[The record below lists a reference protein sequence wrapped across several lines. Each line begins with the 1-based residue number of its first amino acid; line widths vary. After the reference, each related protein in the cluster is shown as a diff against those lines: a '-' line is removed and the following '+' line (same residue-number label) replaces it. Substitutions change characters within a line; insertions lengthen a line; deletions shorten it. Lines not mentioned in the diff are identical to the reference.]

1 MIGKGYYL
9 SEADLEKNVY
19 IKEETIL
26 TELGHFHDGVEFIF
40 MLEGEIEARH
50 FPEISVISAGEI
62 FFADRFEIH
71 SYRKLTKEIRAIVL
85 VLSQEYLTAFREVY
99 EGKTFP
105 AHMADREK
113 NREIISLIRAWVKE
127 AELTYILNL
136 GYSNLLFSKIIRNY
150 DLIKA
155 VEDKGRSVAIKLL
168 KYTNDHFSEDISLG
182 SVSREIGYSKEY
194 CSKIFRDITGVGF
207 RRYLNSLRIKRAN
220 ELFESQNAS
229 KLTALEILYK
239 CGFNSSATFYR
250 AKKNLSNGISGKHD
264 EE

>member
-1 MIGKGYYL
+1 
-9 SEADLEKNVY
+9 
-19 IKEETIL
+19 
-26 TELGHFHDGVEFIF
+26 
-40 MLEGEIEARH
+40 
-50 FPEISVISAGEI
+50 
-62 FFADRFEIH
+62 
-71 SYRKLTKEIRAIVL
+71 
-85 VLSQEYLTAFREVY
+85 
-99 EGKTFP
+99 
-105 AHMADREK
+105 MADREK